1 MSVNDQLARITKSP
15 PMVSSPSLCRFLRYI
30 VEETLAGR
38 ASGIKEQVL
47 GLEVFDRGQ
56 DFNPRLDP
64 IVRVQARN
72 LRNRMAKYYEG
83 PGRGDPIRI
92 ELPKGTYVPLFHEV
106 AAVAELEA
114 APVPAAPAAVDPAPA
129 SVSAKRQIPPRFVL
143 AALILMALLAGITFL
158 ELLEKMHL
166 QG

>member
-15 PMVSSPSLCRFLRYI
+15 PLVSSPSLCRFLRYV

-47 GLEVFDRGQ
+47 GLEVFDRGP

-72 LRNRMAKYYEG
+72 LRMRLATYYTG
-83 PGRGDPIRI
+83 PGQADPIRI
-92 ELPKGTYVPLFHEV
+92 ELPKGTYIPVFHDV
-106 AAVAELEA
+106 GAVASGFEPAAAEVTGMDMVA
-114 APVPAAPAAVDPAPA
+114 APVSVRRRMQPRLLLAV
-129 SVSAKRQIPPRFVL
+129 V
-143 AALILMALLAGITFL
+143 ILVVILAGITFL
-158 ELLEKMHL
+158 SLLDKVHFK
-166 QG
+166 G